1 MNRYLLFGLALGLTL
16 GAAIILSTR
25 SPSAPSAP
33 PSALADHRT
42 LTVYPGP

>member
-1 MNRYLLFGLALGLTL
+1 MNRYLLLGLAFGLTL

-25 SPSAPSAP
+25 APSA

-42 LTVYPGP
+42 LTHYPGP

>member
-1 MNRYLLFGLALGLTL
+1 MNRYLLLGLAFGLTL

-25 SPSAPSAP
+25 APSVP

-42 LTVYPGP
+42 LTTYPGP

>member
-1 MNRYLLFGLALGLTL
+1 MNRYLLLGLAFGLTM

-25 SPSAPSAP
+25 APSAP

-42 LTVYPGP
+42 LTIFPGP

>member
-1 MNRYLLFGLALGLTL
+1 MNRYLLLGLAFGLTL

-25 SPSAPSAP
+25 SSAPSVP

-42 LTVYPGP
+42 LTTYPGP